1 MLNTYQIYEELL
13 QTMGDD
19 TARVLTRT
27 LARVYEDLQ
36 NTVTKTEFGELKAV
50 VAKLADAQLRT
61 EARLDVVAQRINELA
76 QAQLR
81 TEARLD
87 VLTQRVDSLAQR
99 MEELIEAQRRTE
111 ARLDALTQRME
122 ELAQAQLRTE
132 ARLDVL
138 TQRVDSLA
146 QRMEELAEAQ
156 RRTEARLDALT
167 QRMEELAEAQR
178 RTDARLD
185 ALTQRVDS
193 LAQRMDELAQAQK
206 KTEECLQAL
215 IGRVDKVEQRLEGLS
230 NSVGYS
236 LEDRAY
242 KALPSLLE
250 AHGIRVTSRVIRRY
264 FGEIQI
270 NIFAHAQKDGQDI
283 AVIGECKVRPSKKEI
298 DKFLKLADMV
308 CRDAGFRDRVLVFV
322 ANDYHP
328 NVEAYL
334 QDKGILYFW
343 SYEF

>member
-61 EARLDVVAQRINELA
+61 EARLDV
-76 QAQLR
+76 
-81 TEARLD
+81 
-87 VLTQRVDSLAQR
+87 LTQRVDSLAQR

-111 ARLDALTQRME
+111 ARLDALTRRME
-122 ELAQAQLRTE
+122 ELAQAQL
-132 ARLDVL
+132 
-138 TQRVDSLA
+138 
-146 QRMEELAEAQ
+146 
-156 RRTEARLDALT
+156 
-167 QRMEELAEAQR
+167 

>member
-27 LARVYEDLQ
+27 LGRVYEDLQ

-99 MEELIEAQRRTE
+99 MEELVEAQRRTD

-122 ELAQAQLRTE
+122 ELTQAQLRTE
-132 ARLDVL
+132 ARLDALTQRLDAL

-146 QRMEELAEAQ
+146 
-156 RRTEARLDALT
+156 

>member
-1 MLNTYQIYEELL
+1 
-13 QTMGDD
+13 
-19 TARVLTRT
+19 
-27 LARVYEDLQ
+27 
-36 NTVTKTEFGELKAV
+36 
-50 VAKLADAQLRT
+50 
-61 EARLDVVAQRINELA
+61 
-76 QAQLR
+76 
-81 TEARLD
+81 
-87 VLTQRVDSLAQR
+87 
-99 MEELIEAQRRTE
+99 
-111 ARLDALTQRME
+111 
-122 ELAQAQLRTE
+122 
-132 ARLDVL
+132 
-138 TQRVDSLA
+138 
-146 QRMEELAEAQ
+146 
-156 RRTEARLDALT
+156 
-167 QRMEELAEAQR
+167 MEELAEAQR

>member
-27 LARVYEDLQ
+27 LGRVYEDLQ

-87 VLTQRVDSLAQR
+87 ALTQRVDSLAQR
-99 MEELIEAQRRTE
+99 MEELVEAQRRT
-111 ARLDALTQRME
+111 D
-122 ELAQAQLRTE
+122 
-132 ARLDVL
+132 
-138 TQRVDSLA
+138 
-146 QRMEELAEAQ
+146 
-156 RRTEARLDALT
+156 ARLDALT

-193 LAQRMDELAQAQK
+193 LAQRMEELAQAQK

>member
-27 LARVYEDLQ
+27 LGRVYEDLQ

-99 MEELIEAQRRTE
+99 MEELAEAQRRTE
-111 ARLDALTQRME
+111 ARLDALTQR
-122 ELAQAQLRTE
+122 
-132 ARLDVL
+132 LDAL

-146 QRMEELAEAQ
+146 
-156 RRTEARLDALT
+156 

>member
-27 LARVYEDLQ
+27 LGRVYEDLQ

-99 MEELIEAQRRTE
+99 MEELVEAQRRTD

-146 QRMEELAEAQ
+146 
-156 RRTEARLDALT
+156 

>member
-27 LARVYEDLQ
+27 LGRVYEDLQ

-99 MEELIEAQRRTE
+99 MEELVEAQRRT
-111 ARLDALTQRME
+111 D
-122 ELAQAQLRTE
+122 
-132 ARLDVL
+132 
-138 TQRVDSLA
+138 
-146 QRMEELAEAQ
+146 
-156 RRTEARLDALT
+156 ARLDALT

-193 LAQRMDELAQAQK
+193 LAQRMEELAQAQK

-242 KALPSLLE
+242 KAMPSLLE

>member
-1 MLNTYQIYEELL
+1 
-13 QTMGDD
+13 
-19 TARVLTRT
+19 LTRT
-27 LARVYEDLQ
+27 LGRVYEDLQ

-99 MEELIEAQRRTE
+99 MEELVEAQRRTD
-111 ARLDALTQRME
+111 ARLDAL
-122 ELAQAQLRTE
+122 A
-132 ARLDVL
+132 
-138 TQRVDSLA
+138 
-146 QRMEELAEAQ
+146 
-156 RRTEARLDALT
+156 

-193 LAQRMDELAQAQK
+193 LAQRMEELAQAQK